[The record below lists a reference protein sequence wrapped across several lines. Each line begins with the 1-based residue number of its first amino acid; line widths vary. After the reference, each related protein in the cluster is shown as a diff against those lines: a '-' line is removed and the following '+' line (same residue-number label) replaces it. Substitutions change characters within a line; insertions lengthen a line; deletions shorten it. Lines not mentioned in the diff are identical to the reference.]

1 MIKECTKQ
9 MIILLRLG
17 TKVSETWNQSFISL
31 KLKFPMLETL
41 VSSIGNFLKHLLI
54 KLDRPYDWINS
65 TVSVVSVH
73 LFFQVVIKHFQSTK
87 YELSSINILKIRR

>member
-1 MIKECTKQ
+1 M
-9 MIILLRLG
+9 
-17 TKVSETWNQSFISL
+17 
-31 KLKFPMLETL
+31 KLKFPMLETQ

-73 LFFQVVIKHFQSTK
+73 LFFQVVIKLFQSTK
-87 YELSSINILKIRR
+87 YELSAINILKIRR

>member
-17 TKVSETWNQSFISL
+17 TKVSETWNQSL